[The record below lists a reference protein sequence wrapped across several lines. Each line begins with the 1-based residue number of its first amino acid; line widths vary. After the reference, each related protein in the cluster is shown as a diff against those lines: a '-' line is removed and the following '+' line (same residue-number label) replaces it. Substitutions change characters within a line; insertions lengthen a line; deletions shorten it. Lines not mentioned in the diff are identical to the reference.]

1 MTLWNN
7 TDANTSAPIF
17 APMQVQLAP
26 TQTNLDTLYE
36 NTTQDGIIAGEA
48 VGVFGVSSDEKTSTG
63 NVAVINVLTTGT
75 GFTARPTVAVTGAN
89 TVAAVATA
97 VGVVVGA
104 TVAAAGTGYANNEVI
119 TLDGTGT
126 AANLTVTN
134 VNANG
139 NVLSVS
145 ISNVGAYTTLPTLT
159 LNSGSANTS
168 ANGVGFTAN
177 VSIGLGPITV
187 TTIGEQYVAPV
198 VTIGGA
204 GGVGATAS
212 PVLTGQEG
220 SGVTHTGWNLRT
232 EGSGG
237 RAGRVF
243 YETLVAGDITS
254 DGADDAQLAP

>member
-1 MTLWNN
+1 MSLWNS
-7 TDANTSAPIF
+7 TDANTSVPIF
-17 APMQVQLAP
+17 TPMQVQLAP
-26 TQTNLDTLYE
+26 TQDNVDILYG
-36 NTTQDGIIAGEA
+36 NTTVDVIIPGQT
-48 VGVFGVSSDEKTSTG
+48 VGVFGVSADEKSSTG
-63 NVAVINVLTTGT
+63 NVAVISVLTAGT

-97 VGVVVGA
+97 VGVVVSA
-104 TVAAAGTGYANNEVI
+104 TVAAAGTGYANNEII

-126 AANLTVTN
+126 KANLTVTN

-145 ISNVGAYTTLPTLT
+145 ISNVGGYTTLPTLT
-159 LNSGSANTS
+159 LNAGSANTS

-177 VSIGLGPITV
+177 VAIGLGPITV

-204 GGVGATAS
+204 GGVGATATTT
-212 PVLTGQEG
+212 LTGQEG
-220 SGVTHTGWNLRT
+220 TGVTHTGWNLRT

-243 YETLVAGDITS
+243 YETIVAGGITG
-254 DGADDAQLAP
+254 DGADDTLLAP

>member
-1 MTLWNN
+1 MSLWNN
-7 TDANTSAPIF
+7 TDANTSVPIF
-17 APMQVQLAP
+17 TPMQVQLAP
-26 TQTNLDTLYE
+26 TQDNVDILYG
-36 NTTQDGIIAGEA
+36 NTTVDVIIPGQA
-48 VGVFGVSSDEKTSTG
+48 VGMFGVSADEKSSTG
-63 NVAVINVLTTGT
+63 NVAVISVRTAGT
-75 GFTARPTVAVTGAN
+75 GFTARPTVAITGAN

-97 VGVVVGA
+97 VGVVVSA

-126 AANLTVTN
+126 KANLTVTN

-159 LNSGSANTS
+159 LNAGSANTS

-177 VSIGLGPITV
+177 VAIGLGPITV
-187 TTIGEQYVAPV
+187 STIGEQYVAPV

-220 SGVTHTGWNLRT
+220 TGVTHTGWNLRT

-237 RAGRVF
+237 RTGRVF
-243 YETLVAGDITS
+243 YETIVAGGITD
-254 DGADDAQLAP
+254 DGADDTLLAP

>member
-1 MTLWNN
+1 MSLWNN
-7 TDANTSAPIF
+7 TDANTSVPIF
-17 APMQVQLAP
+17 TPMQVQLAP
-26 TQTNLDTLYE
+26 TQDNVDVLYG
-36 NTTQDGIIAGEA
+36 NTTVDVIIPGQT
-48 VGVFGVSSDEKTSTG
+48 VGVFGVSDDEKSSTG
-63 NVAVINVLTTGT
+63 NVAVISVLTAGT

-97 VGVVVGA
+97 VGVVVSA

-119 TLDGTGT
+119 TLNGTGT

-139 NVLSVS
+139 NVLAIS
-145 ISNVGAYTTLPTLT
+145 ITNAGAYTSLPTLT
-159 LNSGSANTS
+159 LNAGSANTS

-177 VSIGLGPITV
+177 VAVGLGPITV

-220 SGVTHTGWNLRT
+220 TGVTHTGWNLRT

-243 YETLVAGDITS
+243 YETLVAGSITG
-254 DGADDAQLAP
+254 DGADDATLAP